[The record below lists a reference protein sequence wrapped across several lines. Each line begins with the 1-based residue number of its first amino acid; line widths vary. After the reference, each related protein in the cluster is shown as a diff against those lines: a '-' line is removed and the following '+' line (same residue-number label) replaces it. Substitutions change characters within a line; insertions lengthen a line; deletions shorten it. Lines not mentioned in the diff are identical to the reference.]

1 MKKPL
6 ILFLLLLFTN
16 TLIGQDKHFNTFTL
30 INDGKGTDVNDN
42 VTFSSD
48 NTSLT
53 LLSKTFKVEN
63 AIKTGR
69 NELYNDTSKG
79 KMIASEY
86 KTSYYKIILM
96 DYVDYPQEVFLKIV
110 DLVDGE
116 NYIVRLHNRGKVSN
130 TNKNDST
137 DSWDKIY
144 DTRKIKENAQIFF
157 DKYIAIRLLELDED
171 GYATE
176 YKDSRG
182 DFEVGDINSDD
193 IPDVIVTYTVEGIGG
208 GNNWSRHIMLM
219 TTNGEKIIGFNN
231 DFLYDDMQK
240 ECVFL
245 GIQNG
250 YANFRVIDVSYSD
263 EVEKPRIESYGIRN
277 NELVKKSR

>member
-1 MKKPL
+1 MKKTL
-6 ILFLLLLFTN
+6 QLCILLLITH
-16 TLIGQDKHFNTFTL
+16 TLIGQNKHFNTFTL
-30 INDGKGTDVNDN
+30 INNGKGTDVNDN
-42 VTFSSD
+42 VTFSTD

-53 LLSKTFKVEN
+53 LISKTFNVKN

-79 KMIASEY
+79 KMIASQY
-86 KTSYYKIILM
+86 KSSYYEIVLM
-96 DYVDYPQEVFLKIV
+96 DYVDYPEEVYLKIV
-110 DLVDGE
+110 DLVDGD
-116 NYIVRLHNRGKVSN
+116 NYIVRLHNKRKVSN
-130 TNKNDST
+130 NI
-137 DSWDKIY
+137 DKKRTESEERIF
-144 DTRKIKENAQIFF
+144 DTRKIKENAKIFF
-157 DKYIAIRLLELDED
+157 DNYIPIRLSELDED

-176 YKDSRG
+176 YIESRG

-193 IPDVIVTYTVEGIGG
+193 IPDVIVTYTVEGIGR

-219 TTNGEKIIGFNN
+219 TTDGDKIIGFNN
-231 DFLYDDMQK
+231 DFLYGNMQK

-250 YANFRVIDVSYSD
+250 YANFRVIDVTYGD
-263 EVEKPRIESYGIRN
+263 EVEKPRIVSYGIRN